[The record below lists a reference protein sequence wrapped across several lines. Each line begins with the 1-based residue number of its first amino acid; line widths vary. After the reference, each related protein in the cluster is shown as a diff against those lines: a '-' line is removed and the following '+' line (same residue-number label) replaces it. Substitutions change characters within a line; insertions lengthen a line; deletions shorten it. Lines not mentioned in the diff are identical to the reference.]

1 MHTKGL
7 PYVEIL
13 MRHLPNLPKVY
24 PGNFF
29 QMHVNLLSIQ
39 VYCLQIFHPLN
50 FFCRFFTKYVLTE
63 CASG

>member
-13 MRHLPNLPKVY
+13 MRHLPNPIKGIY

-29 QMHVNLLSIQ
+29 SNACKFTIYSGLL
-39 VYCLQIFHPLN
+39 LAN
-50 FFCRFFTKYVLTE
+50 FSPFDFFL
-63 CASG
+63 

>member
-13 MRHLPNLPKVY
+13 MRHLPNPIKGIY

-29 QMHVNLLSIQ
+29 QMHVNLLSIR

-50 FFCRFFTKYVLTE
+50 FFVDFLQNMF
-63 CASG
+63 